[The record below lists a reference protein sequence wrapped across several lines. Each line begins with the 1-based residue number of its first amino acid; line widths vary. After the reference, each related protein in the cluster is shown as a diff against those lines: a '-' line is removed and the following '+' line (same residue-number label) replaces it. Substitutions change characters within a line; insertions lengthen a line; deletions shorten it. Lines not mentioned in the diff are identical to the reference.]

1 MGIFS
6 RKRNDRGSS
15 SAAPA
20 RPAGRKLSTD
30 LEIGDCRSLFQDLAS
45 ELAGYGDF
53 STPDWCGAPG
63 ETPDVLVAAGSR
75 GTVGLYLAVWNRGGS
90 REMHLVPASTPDQ
103 LPPAMIGSWKMKDR
117 SLSSTGTVTEFP
129 VR

>member
-6 RKRNDRGSS
+6 RKRNDRDSI

-20 RPAGRKLSTD
+20 HPAGRRLSTD
-30 LEIGDCRSLFQDLAS
+30 LEVGECGSLFQDLAS
-45 ELAGYGDF
+45 DLAGYGDF
-53 STPDWCGAPG
+53 STPEWCGVPG
-63 ETPDVLVAAGSR
+63 EAPDLLVAAGSR
-75 GTVGLYLAVWNRGGS
+75 GTAGLYLAVWNRGGS
-90 REMHLVPASTPDQ
+90 REMHLVPASTPAQ
-103 LPPAMIGSWKMKDR
+103 LPPAMIGSWKMTDR